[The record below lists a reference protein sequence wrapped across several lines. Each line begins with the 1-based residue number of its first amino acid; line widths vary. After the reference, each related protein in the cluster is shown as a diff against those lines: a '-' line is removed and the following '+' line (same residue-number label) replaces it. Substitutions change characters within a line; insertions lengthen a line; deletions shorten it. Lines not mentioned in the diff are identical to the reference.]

1 MMTTTAVAA
10 KIYTDLTCWKCGE
23 ESLQPMSGTPKSAA
37 SSKDK
42 TAAPFGNEHSIC
54 SKCGA
59 KSVNAAQAKRNRL
72 VDRKARRANLRAANG
87 RSV

>member
-1 MMTTTAVAA
+1 MTTTAVAA

-23 ESLQPMSGTPKSAA
+23 ETLQPMSGTSKSAA
-37 SSKDK
+37 NSRDE
-42 TAAPFGNEHSIC
+42 TPALFGGEHSLC

-59 KSVNAAQAKRNRL
+59 KSVNAAQAKRNQL
-72 VDRKARRANLRAANG
+72 VDRKARRANIRAANN